1 MSGHCTSMI
10 SHIICHRPGINIFP
24 RIWLFLPEIG
34 SCPHIQPTS
43 PTVVVLKVSVIIAGL
58 YGLCLMHHPT
68 VPFSPPPYPTSG
80 HWKYYWFVDKVENYY
95 SEPVEVVD
103 DGWQAHSLTISIRIL
118 NLNFPLDWIH
128 QTEWSLTPTSPGCP
142 AATSPGPRS
151 GRSSLSQSSPAPL
164 RCDPLSSHHLLH
176 PGWDHHSSAP
186 SNLHLS
192 PRILHPAV
200 ILHSPNP
207 PTRHHGSEARLERC
221 FVFIEVKHY
230 LLLSQSTIWLVRSV

>member
-80 HWKYYWFVDKVENYY
+80 H
-95 SEPVEVVD
+95 
-103 DGWQAHSLTISIRIL
+103 
-118 NLNFPLDWIH
+118 
-128 QTEWSLTPTSPGCP
+128 
-142 AATSPGPRS
+142 
-151 GRSSLSQSSPAPL
+151 
-164 RCDPLSSHHLLH
+164 
-176 PGWDHHSSAP
+176 
-186 SNLHLS
+186 
-192 PRILHPAV
+192 
-200 ILHSPNP
+200 
-207 PTRHHGSEARLERC
+207 
-221 FVFIEVKHY
+221 
-230 LLLSQSTIWLVRSV
+230 